1 MSHLRN
7 LALTVDEGDPG
18 QFTWIIIESEGDAVV
33 YDETHS
39 HGQGHYPTYVQAL
52 NAGVKANPERDT
64 YRCLKAGAPNVSLQ
78 AHERKQWRAG
88 CPWMSTDGAPPTS

>member
-7 LALTVDEGDPG
+7 LALTVDEEDPG

-39 HGQGHYPTYVQAL
+39 HSQEHYLTYVESA
-52 NAGVKANPERDT
+52 
-64 YRCLKAGAPNVSLQ
+64 RCRREGLESNG
-78 AHERKQWRAG
+78 
-88 CPWMSTDGAPPTS
+88 